1 MATRAIVTSQP
12 DIACYVC
19 GRRLLRG
26 EQPEVFLVDGRP
38 QNVCELCAPRAAHQ
52 GWTRG
57 GAEDA
62 EAQPELQQRI
72 RPGLFSRLWRGPQ
85 PRQRSTRARAPVA
98 AVPGS
103 AQADAGVSFA
113 ARAFG
118 VEGDPPASPAAA
130 GEPSSAGGEPLS
142 PGAIEQV
149 ALEHALEA
157 FNSGEYPR
165 RIAGLTRSL
174 GLPEVSAVYDRD
186 LNVVTVLV
194 AWELCWYRYRV
205 DLDDPQLEARMV
217 AEGRTLEQLP
227 RGERLANATIGDAGT
242 LSLAAAAV

>member
-38 QNVCELCAPRAAHQ
+38 QNVCELCSPRAAHQ
-52 GWTRG
+52 GWPRG

-62 EAQPELQQRI
+62 DTQPELQQRI

-98 AVPGS
+98 AVRGS
-103 AQADAGVSFA
+103 ADAGVSFA
-113 ARAFG
+113 APAFG
-118 VEGDPPASPAAA
+118 VADDPLDPPAAA
-130 GEPSSAGGEPLS
+130 GDPSPAGNEPLS
-142 PGAIEQV
+142 PGAVEQA
-149 ALEHALEA
+149 ALERALEA
-157 FNSGEYPR
+157 FNRGEYPR

-186 LNVVTVLV
+186 LNLVTVLV

-242 LSLAAAAV
+242 LSLAGAAV